1 MNDYITYLALFG
13 AFVSWSGV
21 VALTF
26 FESGYQRGRRAEA
39 AEQSVEEMLRD
50 SNSRGKIGGRG
61 Q

>member
-1 MNDYITYLALFG
+1 MDPLTYLALFG
-13 AFVSWSGV
+13 MFVSWSGLI
-21 VALTF
+21 ALAF
-26 FESGYQRGRRAEA
+26 FEEGYQRGRRAEG